1 MLFIISAQI
10 QWDIIPKPRPSW
22 KRNFGNVVTINTN
35 TEAQSDKVG
44 NDLWHNLVQ
53 SLLLQCQLE
62 LTRTIS
68 FVNNPGVVNSKTQDN
83 LFQILVI
90 LIDKKLFPDVHR
102 ELSASLFV
110 LTASC
115 PVPGHQWKESDSIF
129 FVLSLRA
136 FLYISKNP
144 LSLSFWT
151 IPPHSAFFM
160 EVMLLTIFVT
170 LHWTL
175 SNLTL
180 CLYYWGGQNW
190 TQDSSCDLISNE

>member
-44 NDLWHNLVQ
+44 NDLWHHLVQ

-102 ELSASLFV
+102 ELSASLCS
-110 LTASC
+110 L
-115 PVPGHQWKESDSIF
+115 PH
-129 FVLSLRA
+129 VLSLGTSEKSLTPSSLYSPFGHFFTLVRTPWA
-136 FLYISKNP
+136 FCSEQ
-144 LSLSFWT
+144 F
-151 IPPHSAFFM
+151 H
-160 EVMLLTIFVT
+160 LTQLFS
-170 LHWTL
+170 WK
-175 SNLTL
+175 
-180 CLYYWGGQNW
+180 
-190 TQDSSCDLISNE
+190 